1 MRRRCLLQA
10 AAAVPTLPFALP
22 AAASSFARVRPG
34 DPAWPSR
41 AYWAALDR
49 EVGGRLIEVR
59 PPVAGCLDE
68 PSGDACAQLFREL
81 KILSSSATS
90 PA

>member
-49 EVGGRLIEVR
+49 EVGGRVIEVR
-59 PPVAGCLDE
+59 PPFAGCLDE
-68 PSGDACAQLFREL
+68 PSGDGILDLTYRSGMV
-81 KILSSSATS
+81 LSSS
-90 PA
+90 